1 MAEEIF
7 INIIAYDE
15 EGAAATPIATVAS
28 EEIYQ
33 QCWPQ
38 LEKYLNEKGSE
49 LSESAERNIVIPDID
64 KYERAEG

>member
-1 MAEEIF
+1 MAEEIV

-15 EGAAATPIATVAS
+15 ENAGATQIATFAS

-33 QCWPQ
+33 QCWPA
-38 LEKYLNEKGSE
+38 LEKYLKKKGSE

-64 KYERAEG
+64 KYERVFD

>member
-15 EGAAATPIATVAS
+15 ENAGATPIATFAS

-33 QCWPQ
+33 QCWFQ
-38 LEKYLNEKGSE
+38 LVAHLKEKEANF
-49 LSESAERNIVIPDID
+49 
-64 KYERAEG
+64 

>member
-15 EGAAATPIATVAS
+15 EGAGATPIATFAS
-28 EEIYQ
+28 EEIYE

-38 LEKYLNEKGSE
+38 LVKYLEKKGSE
-49 LSESAERNIVIPDID
+49 LSESAERNIVIPDVD
-64 KYERAEG
+64 KYERIFD

>member
-15 EGAAATPIATVAS
+15 ENAGATPIATFAS

-33 QCWPQ
+33 QCWPH
-38 LEKYLNEKGSE
+38 LEKYLKEKGSE

-64 KYERAEG
+64 KYERAFD

>member
-15 EGAAATPIATVAS
+15 EGAAATPIATFAS

-33 QCWPQ
+33 QCWPA
-38 LEKYLNEKGSE
+38 LEKYLKKKGSE
-49 LSESAERNIVIPDID
+49 LSESAERNIIIPDVD
-64 KYERAEG
+64 KYERAFD